1 MPGMRASGV
10 IAVLLLGL
18 FTFPREGWAP
28 APQGLL
34 IRCRDGS
41 PTAWLRYLPY
51 GYFKHPKFHP
61 KPEMVVGDTDD
72 ACNGI
77 CTIVL
82 CSGSAV
88 TPCVP
93 GTVPGAQEFVSHVP
107 VGTKQNVPPFGGLS
121 NFFVRCKRGR
131 RAVCRRLGKAS
142 PQQPLER

>member
-1 MPGMRASGV
+1 MRAIGA

-18 FTFPREGWAP
+18 LAVPHESWAP
-28 APQGLL
+28 APQGVI

-41 PTAWLRYLPY
+41 PTAWLHYLPY

-61 KPEMVVGDTDD
+61 KPAMVVGDTDN

-82 CSGSAV
+82 CFKYGSAI

-93 GTVPGAQEFVSHVP
+93 GTVAGAQEFVSRVP
-107 VGTKQNVPPFGGLS
+107 VGTKQSIFPTGGLTV
-121 NFFVRCKRGR
+121 FHFRCKRGR
-131 RAVCRRLGKAS
+131 RAQCRRLG
-142 PQQPLER
+142 R